1 MRCRL
6 TTVALFWPLFSV
18 AVALGAASCG
28 YIGDTMPPAR
38 RIPTNVADLTAVQRG
53 NKIFLQFT
61 LPKATT
67 EGDLIAKFEAVQ
79 VEIGPDVTP
88 FSTDAWFAKMKP
100 VEIDVSGEDQTS
112 AISHQI
118 EAGPYVDQQIAIAI
132 RTSAR
137 RNRWSPFS
145 NFVHLQIVPP
155 LDPPK
160 IEVTA
165 TGKGYLVSWTPQR
178 DHLKWRIYRRAPA
191 TQTAPVLLGTA
202 DAPPYLDQTAQF
214 ETDYEY
220 SVVAIEETPVSIA
233 ESEASPAFHINE
245 KDTFPPAVPAS
256 ITVLAGSS
264 SLEVTWERSPDAD
277 LKGYYV
283 YRSVDSGPFQ
293 RVGNLQTTPAYS
305 DHDIKPGVHYRYAVS
320 AADLKNNQSER
331 SSVAEITAP

>member
-1 MRCRL
+1 MRCRW
-6 TTVALFWPLFSV
+6 TTAALFWPLFSV
-18 AVALGAASCG
+18 AIALGAASCG

-38 RIPTNVADLTAVQRG
+38 RIPRDIADLTAVQRG
-53 NKIFLQFT
+53 DKIFLQFT
-61 LPKATT
+61 LPKVTT
-67 EGDLIAKFEAVQ
+67 EGDLIAKFET
-79 VEIGPDVTP
+79 VEVETGADATP

-100 VEIDVSGEDQTS
+100 IEIDVSGDDQTS

-118 EAGPYVDQQIAIAI
+118 EAGPYVDQQIVIAI

-137 RNRWSPFS
+137 RGRWSPFS

-165 TGKGYLVSWTPQR
+165 TGRGYLVSWTPQR
-178 DHLKWRIYRRAPA
+178 DHLNWRIYRRATASQP
-191 TQTAPVLLGTA
+191 APVLLGTA

-220 SVVAIEETPVSIA
+220 TVVAIEETPVSVA
-233 ESEASPAFHINE
+233 ESDPSLAFHVNE
-245 KDTFPPAVPAS
+245 KDTFPPVVPAS
-256 ITVLAGSS
+256 ITVLAGSN

-283 YRSVDSGPFQ
+283 YRAVDNGEFQ
-293 RVGNLQTTPAYS
+293 RIGDLQTTPAYS
-305 DHDIKPGVHYRYAVS
+305 DHEIKPGLHYRYAVS
-320 AADLKNNQSER
+320 AVDLKNNESER

>member
-1 MRCRL
+1 MRCRS
-6 TTVALFWPLFSV
+6 TAAALFWPLFSI
-18 AVALGAASCG
+18 ATALGAAACG

-38 RIPTNVADLTAVQRG
+38 RIPNNVADLTAVQRG
-53 NKIFLQFT
+53 NKILLQFT
-61 LPKATT
+61 LPKSTT
-67 EGDLIAKFEAVQ
+67 EGDLIAKFEDVQ

-88 FSTDAWFAKMKP
+88 FSTDAWFARMKP
-100 VEIDVSGEDQTS
+100 IDIDVSGDDQTS

-118 EAGPYVDQQIAIAI
+118 DAGPFAGQQVAIAI

-137 RNRWSPFS
+137 RDRWSPFS

-160 IEVTA
+160 IEVKA
-165 TGKGYLVSWTPQR
+165 TGRGYLVSWTPQR
-178 DHLKWRIYRRAPA
+178 DDLKWRIYRRATA
-191 TQTAPVLLGTA
+191 SQTASVLLGTA

-220 SVVAIEETPVSIA
+220 SVVAIEETPVSTA
-233 ESEASPAFHINE
+233 ESEPSPAFHVNE

-256 ITVLAGSS
+256 ITILAGSN

-283 YRSVDSGPFQ
+283 YRSADNGPFQ
-293 RVGNLQTTPAYS
+293 RIGDLQTTPAYS

-320 AADLKNNQSER
+320 AIDLKNNESER
-331 SSVAEITAP
+331 SPAAEMTAP

>member
-1 MRCRL
+1 MRCRWI
-6 TTVALFWPLFSV
+6 TAAFFWPLFSIAI
-18 AVALGAASCG
+18 AVGAASCG

-38 RIPTNVADLTAVQRG
+38 HIPNSVIDLTAVQRG
-53 NKIFLQFT
+53 SKILLQFS

-67 EGDLIAKFEAVQ
+67 EGDLIAKFEAVE
-79 VEIGPDVTP
+79 VEIGPDATP

-100 VEIDVSGEDQTS
+100 VEIDVSGDDQTS

-118 EAGPYVDQQIAIAI
+118 DAGPYVGQQIAIDI
-132 RTSAR
+132 RSSAR
-137 RNRWSPFS
+137 HERWSPFS

-155 LDPPK
+155 LAPPE
-160 IEVTA
+160 IQVTA
-165 TGKGYLVSWTPQR
+165 TGRGYLVSWTPQR
-178 DHLKWRIYRRAPA
+178 EHLKWRIYRRATASQPA
-191 TQTAPVLLGTA
+191 PALIATA
-202 DAPPYLDQTAQF
+202 DASPYLDQTSQF

-220 SVVAIEETPVSIA
+220 SVVAIDETPISTA
-233 ESEASPAFHINE
+233 ESEPSRAIHVNE

-283 YRSVDSGPFQ
+283 YRAADNGPFQ
-293 RVGNLQTTPAYS
+293 RVGDLQTTPAYS

-320 AADLKNNQSER
+320 AVDLKGNESER
-331 SSVAEITAP
+331 STVAEMTAP